1 MLLLILLSAV
11 LHLCARTMPTYHS
24 ANGEFVDYYSLLG
37 VARNA
42 GESAIISAYRKEA
55 RRSHPDKAGE
65 SSNSTQLMQ
74 ALNAARETLTNAS
87 ERRAHDAA
95 LAQHLGEPRKTS
107 FSRAAAAAS
116 RRRRQE
122 WRAQFTTPSYTE
134 QPPPSPPRR
143 RSPRPKP
150 PPPPQSRHQFIP
162 KLFEAFQYYAY
173 SSTLSP
179 FSGLPEGH
187 PVAIQQSMLVHTM
200 NQICA
205 MAIQT
210 SSSLHKLYE
219 IVQKQSPDPPIETQ
233 RRSLAIIDVLTEM
246 MFFTAAGYQ
255 AWLQRTERI
264 VRTYEAHY
272 KWSVSRQSHIES
284 MDPRLTVDAE
294 ISLEKARACFE
305 DLHNAL
311 RVTADRLQGSIRGE
325 STEVVD
331 LDAAL
336 GTVQKLITRWN
347 EFCVLPPNIQV
358 GLREALKYDN
368 GKFWDAWRRLGMSG
382 GSYEIAEF
390 KQHVAGGTS
399 DSG

>member
-1 MLLLILLSAV
+1 
-11 LHLCARTMPTYHS
+11 MPTYHT

-65 SSNSTQLMQ
+65 SANATQLMQ
-74 ALNAARETLTNAS
+74 TLNAARETLTNAN
-87 ERRAHDAA
+87 ERRAYDAA
-95 LAQHLGEPRKTS
+95 LAQHCGDPRKTS
-107 FSRAAAAAS
+107 FSRAAAAAF

-122 WRAQFTTPSYTE
+122 WRAQFATPSYTE
-134 QPPPSPPRR
+134 QPPPPPPRAS
-143 RSPRPKP
+143 SPRPKP
-150 PPPPQSRHQFIP
+150 APQPQPRHQFVP
-162 KLFEAFQYYAY
+162 KPFEAFQYYAY

-179 FSGLPEGH
+179 FSGLPDGH
-187 PVAIQQSMLVHTM
+187 PVAIQQSMLVHIM
-200 NQICA
+200 NKICA
-205 MAIQT
+205 KAIQI
-210 SSSLHKLYE
+210 SSNLHKLYE
-219 IVQKQSPDPPIETQ
+219 NMQKQLSGPMTEAQ
-233 RRSLAIIDVLTEM
+233 RRSLAIIDVLTET

-272 KWSVSRQSHIES
+272 KWSVSPQSNIEGLDS
-284 MDPRLTVDAE
+284 RLTDDAE
-294 ISLEKARACFE
+294 ASLEKAVACFE

-311 RVTADRLQGSIRGE
+311 RVTADRLHGCMGDA
-325 STEVVD
+325 STGVVD

-336 GTVQKLITRWN
+336 STIQGITMKWN
-347 EFCVLPPNIQV
+347 AFCILPSNIQV

-368 GKFWDAWRRLGMSG
+368 GKFWDAWRRVGMSG

-390 KQHVAGGTS
+390 KQHVGG
-399 DSG
+399 